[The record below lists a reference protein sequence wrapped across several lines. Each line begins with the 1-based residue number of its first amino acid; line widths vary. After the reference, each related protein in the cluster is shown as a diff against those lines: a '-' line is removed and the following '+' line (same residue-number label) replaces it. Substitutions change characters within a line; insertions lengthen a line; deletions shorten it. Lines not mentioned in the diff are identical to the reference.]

1 MRPALWA
8 RLDPPK
14 RVALMQRAWDSHH
27 TAVRMRA
34 QGFLYRQI
42 GARLGLSVE
51 RSRQLCSPW
60 AFRRYNK
67 GPSPIEIWLSGP
79 AGPAMEIIDY
89 WRKHA
94 SREMP
99 RMTIR
104 ILPILLLAL
113 PLAAHAADMSD
124 CHAYANRGS
133 AAALQALLA
142 YPFIDVSAGRFLYR
156 KAYTFC
162 LNADE
167 IPPLVFTPQEQ
178 PIVDGLLEP
187 KPPPASVPAT
197 DETKPVEPQGKAL
210 CIKHG
215 KRTIYRGKH
224 WRCVK

>member
-67 GPSPIEIWLSGP
+67 GPSPIEVWLSGP
-79 AGPAMEIIDY
+79 AGPAMEIIDF

-104 ILPILLLAL
+104 ILPVLLLLAL
-113 PLAAHAADMSD
+113 PLAAHAAEPAL
-124 CHAYANRGS
+124 CRAYATKMLNLHMTWLWNR
-133 AAALQALLA
+133 A
-142 YPFIDVSAGRFLYR
+142 YSG
-156 KAYTFC
+156 C
-162 LNADE
+162 LMLEEDDPQ
-167 IPPLVFTPQEQ
+167 PPDNVEGMLRVLT
-178 PIVDGLLEP
+178 
-187 KPPPASVPAT
+187 
-197 DETKPVEPQGKAL
+197 PVEPVMPSPLPRPQPAAPVVLTPPAL
-210 CIKHG
+210 TGQPLCVKHG